1 MITQGDKTVL
11 LNSREFKERVSEI
24 KMENPEIS
32 IRELSNR
39 LSEEYDANIT
49 PSNVNNLI
57 KNEMSLEL
65 TREGSVEKN
74 LKPFLKSIEKRFSN
88 LEKTTDKYHKVVDKV
103 VDNLSQMDD
112 VELVDNIKEVLGV
125 GRQVDIVSKMLL
137 AQIALVQAET
147 DKLKVTA
154 TKGLVK
160 VDDAV
165 KEVDKYFVDLLK
177 VLASQGKIT
186 IHDDRLIKNTL
197 GANKEVHR
205 IYGK

>member
-11 LNSREFKERVSEI
+11 LNSREFKERVAEL
-24 KMENPEIS
+24 KMENPEVTIKD
-32 IRELSNR
+32 LATK

-57 KNEMSLEL
+57 KSEMSLEM

-103 VDNLSQMDD
+103 VDNLSQMED
-112 VELVDNIKEVLGV
+112 VELIDNIKEVLGV

-160 VDDAV
+160 VDEAV

-186 IHDDRLIKNTL
+186 IHDDRLIKQTL

-205 IYGK
+205 IYTK

>member
-11 LNSREFKERVSEI
+11 INSREFKERVSEI
-24 KMENPEIS
+24 KMENPEIT
-32 IRELSNR
+32 IKDLANK

-57 KNEMSLEL
+57 KNEMSLEM

-103 VDNLSQMDD
+103 VDTLSQMDD

-186 IHDDRLIKNTL
+186 IHDDRLIKQTL
-197 GANKEVHR
+197 SANKEVHR